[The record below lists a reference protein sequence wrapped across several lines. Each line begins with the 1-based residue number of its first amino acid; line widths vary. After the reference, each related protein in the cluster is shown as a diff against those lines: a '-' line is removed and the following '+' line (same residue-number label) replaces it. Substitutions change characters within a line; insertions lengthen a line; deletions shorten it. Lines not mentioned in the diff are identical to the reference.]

1 MKREKKLTKRERKAQ
16 NAAPAGAAGHD
27 HHQHIHC
34 IACGRHID
42 EEELET
48 GGKATVV
55 TCAHGSSFA
64 ACVTCEAK
72 AQALLDEHDR
82 TGKPVQVANA
92 WH

>member
-16 NAAPAGAAGHD
+16 NAAPAAGGHD
-27 HHQHIHC
+27 HNQHIHC

>member
-1 MKREKKLTKRERKAQ
+1 MKREKKLTKRERKAEKAV
-16 NAAPAGAAGHD
+16 AAGPAAGHD
-27 HHQHIHC
+27 HQHIHC

-64 ACVTCEAK
+64 ACVVCEQK

-82 TGKPVQVANA
+82 TGQPVKSANI